1 MQGMQVVSSLIELDF
16 RWTEPYET
24 QNNIFSRNMNIN
36 NLLNV
41 LAGEGSQRGHNQR
54 NS

>member
-36 NLLNV
+36 NLLSKRISRERKPK
-41 LAGEGSQRGHNQR
+41 G
-54 NS
+54 